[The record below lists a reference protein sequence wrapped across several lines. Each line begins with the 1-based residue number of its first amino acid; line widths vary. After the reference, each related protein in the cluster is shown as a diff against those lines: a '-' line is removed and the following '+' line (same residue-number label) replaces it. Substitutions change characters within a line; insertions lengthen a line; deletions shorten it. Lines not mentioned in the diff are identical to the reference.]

1 MRLLQWFFG
10 LFGITL
16 VRSRDIQNLKKMAD
30 IEEMCN
36 CIFSELESVKS
47 TVTALVMT
55 NPYIRVM
62 DMRSMNEDSEQEEL
76 DDIDDDEFDRRR
88 NLN

>member
-1 MRLLQWFFG
+1 MVFG
-10 LFGITL
+10 LFGIAL
-16 VRSRDIQNLKKMAD
+16 VKSSDVQHLKKMAD

-36 CIFSELESVKS
+36 CIFAELETVKS

-55 NPYIRVM
+55 NPYVRVI
-62 DMRSMNEDSEQEEL
+62 DMRLMEEDSDREEL
-76 DDIDDDEFDRRR
+76 DDESDEDETSRRR

>member
-1 MRLLQWFFG
+1 MKLLQWFFG

-16 VRSRDIQNLKKMAD
+16 VRSCDIQNLKKMAD

-55 NPYIRVM
+55 NPYVRVI
-62 DMRSMNEDSEQEEL
+62 DMNSVDENSDREE
-76 DDIDDDEFDRRR
+76 IDDDVDDELNRRR

>member
-55 NPYIRVM
+55 NPYVRVM